1 MGISNEPLNA
11 PCSLKGRLRDYYG
24 SFLRFSRV
32 TQQDNFVSG
41 CCLEQCFCC
50 HVRNI
55 FQRSIFSRFRGMPSV
70 SPLVFTTR
78 LTLVSPPKL
87 SSVPGTA
94 GWHDRLSASLPGGS
108 LRNPRQWQPGLPF
121 EGLEKQ
127 GENSPQQDGE
137 RESFGFLN
145 MALWFGLVVP

>member
-1 MGISNEPLNA
+1 MQFEGTITWGIM
-11 PCSLKGRLRDYYG
+11 DH
-24 SFLRFSRV
+24 F
-32 TQQDNFVSG
+32 QDLAEWPSKTTLSVAVAWNSVSVVM
-41 CCLEQCFCC
+41 F
-50 HVRNI
+50 RNI

-78 LTLVSPPKL
+78 LTLVSLPKL

-127 GENSPQQDGE
+127 GENSPQQDVE
-137 RESFGFLN
+137 RESFGILN

>member
-1 MGISNEPLNA
+1 MQFEGMITWGIIMDHFQDLAEWPSEIPLSVAVAWN
-11 PCSLKGRLRDYYG
+11 S
-24 SFLRFSRV
+24 
-32 TQQDNFVSG
+32 VSVVM
-41 CCLEQCFCC
+41 F
-50 HVRNI
+50 RNI

-78 LTLVSPPKL
+78 LTLVSSPKL

-127 GENSPQQDGE
+127 GDNSPQQDGE

>member
-1 MGISNEPLNA
+1 MQFEGTITWGIM
-11 PCSLKGRLRDYYG
+11 DH
-24 SFLRFSRV
+24 F
-32 TQQDNFVSG
+32 QDLAEWPSKTTLSVAVAWNSVSVVM
-41 CCLEQCFCC
+41 F
-50 HVRNI
+50 RNI
-55 FQRSIFSRFRGMPSV
+55 FPRSIFSRFRGMPSV

-78 LTLVSPPKL
+78 LTLVSLPKL

-127 GENSPQQDGE
+127 GENSPQQDVE
-137 RESFGFLN
+137 RESFGILN